1 MKRVCVFCGS
11 NMGARPDYRQAA
23 ERLGT
28 VLAERGLGLVYGGAH
43 VGLMG
48 VLAEV
53 VLARGGEVIGVIPA
67 SLVAKEVAHV
77 GLADL
82 RIVGSLH
89 ERKTLMAELSDGFIA
104 LPGGLGTFEE
114 FFEALSWAQLGLHS
128 KPCGLLNVGGFFD
141 ALSALVDHAIAER
154 FVRPEYRALIVEAR
168 EPEELLARLAS
179 YPPPGVEK
187 WFCSPDETE

>member
-89 ERKTLMAELSDGFIA
+89 ERKALMAELSDGFIA

-168 EPEELLARLAS
+168 EPEELLARLAA
-179 YPPPGVEK
+179 YTPPGVEK